1 MRCVDRKARM
11 TEKTWSIPAKKTEA
25 LSKTSN
31 QGSDPT
37 TKNTASWIQAERKGD
52 QNKASELNFN

>member
-1 MRCVDRKARM
+1 MCGSKR
-11 TEKTWSIPAKKTEA
+11 EKTWSIPAKKTEA